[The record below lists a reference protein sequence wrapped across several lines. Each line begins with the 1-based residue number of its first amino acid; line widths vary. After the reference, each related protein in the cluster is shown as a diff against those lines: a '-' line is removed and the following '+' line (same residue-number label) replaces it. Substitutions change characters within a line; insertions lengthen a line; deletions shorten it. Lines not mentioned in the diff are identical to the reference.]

1 MPTRERVK
9 DLIAMV
15 EQGRYVEAL
24 QRFYHKNATMQENLQ
39 PVRQGLPTL
48 IAGEEKVLS
57 SFKEVRTMPVKQQ
70 YMLEGDRSVINW
82 VFIFTAHDGRSF
94 RQDELSWQRW
104 DGDRII
110 EERFYYDP
118 AQQALTE
125 RRKSPRTA
133 AAGRPAR

>member
-9 DLIAMV
+9 DLITMV
-15 EQGRYVEAL
+15 EQGRFVEAI

-39 PVRQGLPTL
+39 PVRHGMPTL
-48 IAGEEKVLS
+48 IAGEEKVLKT
-57 SFKEVRTMPVKQQ
+57 FKEVRTMPVKH
-70 YMLEGDRSVINW
+70 YMLEGDRAVINW

-94 RQDELSWQRW
+94 RQDELAWQRW

-118 AQQALTE
+118 AQQQLLE
-125 RRKSPRTA
+125 RRKAPRSPG
-133 AAGRPAR
+133 AAGR

>member
-9 DLIAMV
+9 SLIAMV
-15 EQGRYVEAL
+15 EQGHFVDAI
-24 QRFYHKNATMQENLQ
+24 QRFYHKNATMQENLH

-48 IAGEEKVLS
+48 IAGEEKVLKT
-57 SFKEVRTMPVKQQ
+57 FKEVRTMPVKH
-70 YMLEGDRSVINW
+70 YMVEGDRSVINW

-94 RQDELSWQRW
+94 RQDELAWQRW

-118 AQQALTE
+118 AQQILVE
-125 RRKSPRTA
+125 RRKSPRTPGA
-133 AAGRPAR
+133 SRAR

>member
-15 EQGRYVEAL
+15 EHGRYIDAL
-24 QRFYHKNATMQENLQ
+24 QRFYHKNATMQENLE
-39 PVRQGLPTL
+39 PARQGLPTL
-48 IAGEEKVLS
+48 IAGEEKVLN
-57 SFKEVRTMPVKQQ
+57 SFKEVRTLPVKH
-70 YMLEGDRSVINW
+70 YMFEGDRSVINW

-94 RQDELSWQRW
+94 RQDELAWQRW

-133 AAGRPAR
+133 ASGRPR